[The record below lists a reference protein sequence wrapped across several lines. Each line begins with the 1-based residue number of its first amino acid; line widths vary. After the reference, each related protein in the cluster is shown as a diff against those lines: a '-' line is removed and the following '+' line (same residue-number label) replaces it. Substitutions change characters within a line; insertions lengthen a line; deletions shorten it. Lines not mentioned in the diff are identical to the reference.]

1 MSDKFEQ
8 ISLKPG
14 FMKHNGGV
22 LFRNISDTEY
32 EFKSTI
38 NENHL
43 NAAGI
48 THGGYLSALVD
59 AGAGTA
65 AHRSADNAPCVT
77 ISLDLK
83 FIGASKKGDEVTIFL
98 AADGTHLLNIKN
110 EGEVVEIRGE
120 FLPLVRLHEK
130 FMVDCDYKSPADA
143 VVLVIHQGERKQCL
157 MVDEIVDQR
166 PVVIKNLDE
175 NFVQVPGMSGA
186 TIMGDG
192 KVSFILDVATVM
204 N

>member
-1 MSDKFEQ
+1 MSEKFEQ

-22 LFRNISDTEY
+22 LFRNISQAEY

-83 FIGASKKGDEVTIFL
+83 FIGVSKIGDEIFGYVKVL
-98 AADGTHLLNIKN
+98 KKTKTL
-110 EGEVVEIRGE
+110 V
-120 FLPLVRLHEK
+120 FLFCELK
-130 FMVDCDYKSPADA
+130 CDNKIITSA
-143 VVLVIHQGERKQCL
+143 
-157 MVDEIVDQR
+157 
-166 PVVIKNLDE
+166 
-175 NFVQVPGMSGA
+175 SGVW
-186 TIMGDG
+186 
-192 KVSFILDVATVM
+192 KILKK
-204 N
+204 

>member
-1 MSDKFEQ
+1 MTEKFEQ

-22 LFRNISDTEY
+22 LFRTISSSEF

-65 AHRSADNAPCVT
+65 AHRSAENSPCVT

-83 FIGASKKGDEVTIFL
+83 FIGPSKVGDEILGRVKIMKKTKTLVFL
-98 AADGTHLLNIKN
+98 FCELFCN
-110 EGEVVEIRGE
+110 EKIITSASGVWKI
-120 FLPLVRLHEK
+120 LK
-130 FMVDCDYKSPADA
+130 KS
-143 VVLVIHQGERKQCL
+143 
-157 MVDEIVDQR
+157 
-166 PVVIKNLDE
+166 
-175 NFVQVPGMSGA
+175 
-186 TIMGDG
+186 
-192 KVSFILDVATVM
+192 
-204 N
+204 

>member
-1 MSDKFEQ
+1 MVNESFSSNVCNIFLHYNIYNFINFKFYNIKKIMSEKFEQ
-8 ISLKPG
+8 ISLKQG

-83 FIGASKKGDEVTIFL
+83 FIGASKVGDEIIGNVKILKKTKTLVFL
-98 AADGTHLLNIKN
+98 FCELKCNDKIITSASGVWKILKIKT
-110 EGEVVEIRGE
+110 
-120 FLPLVRLHEK
+120 
-130 FMVDCDYKSPADA
+130 A
-143 VVLVIHQGERKQCL
+143 V
-157 MVDEIVDQR
+157 
-166 PVVIKNLDE
+166 
-175 NFVQVPGMSGA
+175 
-186 TIMGDG
+186 
-192 KVSFILDVATVM
+192 
-204 N
+204 

>member
-1 MSDKFEQ
+1 MSKKFEQ

-22 LFRNISDTEY
+22 MFRSISETEY

-48 THGGYLSALVD
+48 THGGYLSALID

-65 AHRSADNAPCVT
+65 AHRSANNAPCVT

-83 FIGASKKGDEVTIFL
+83 FIGASKIGDDIKLTY
-98 AADGTHLLNIKN
+98 TIKN
-110 EGEVVEIRGE
+110 YDH
-120 FLPLVRLHEK
+120 LP
-130 FMVDCDYKSPADA
+130 FA
-143 VVLVIHQGERKQCL
+143 VKTNIH
-157 MVDEIVDQR
+157 
-166 PVVIKNLDE
+166 
-175 NFVQVPGMSGA
+175 NFFDTLTYQPKG
-186 TIMGDG
+186 
-192 KVSFILDVATVM
+192 
-204 N
+204 